1 MLESAVLW
9 EMICFPNIGIEQKKR
24 RVIII
29 DTVILMKTTL
39 AWSPPSS
46 RRINVTNNP
55 GSYVRLD
62 A

>member
-39 AWSPPSS
+39 AWSPHLLG
-46 RRINVTNNP
+46 VLT
-55 GSYVRLD
+55 
-62 A
+62 

>member
-9 EMICFPNIGIEQKKR
+9 EMICFPNIRIEQKKR

-39 AWSPPSS
+39 AWSPHLLG
-46 RRINVTNNP
+46 VLT
-55 GSYVRLD
+55 
-62 A
+62 